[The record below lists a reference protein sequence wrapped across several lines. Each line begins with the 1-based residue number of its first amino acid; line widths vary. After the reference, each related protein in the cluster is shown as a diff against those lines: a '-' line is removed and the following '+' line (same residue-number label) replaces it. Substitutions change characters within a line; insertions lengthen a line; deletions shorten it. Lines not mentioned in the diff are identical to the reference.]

1 MYAAHLKTLLLTK
14 ISYQVYPLIATI
26 IFNLHK
32 LSAFSFVI
40 HFVLILPKK
49 LSQKRCVFLEESS

>member
-1 MYAAHLKTLLLTK
+1 M
-14 ISYQVYPLIATI
+14 IATI